1 MPGNVLLLQG
11 PMGPFFKRFA
21 QDLEGLGA
29 RVYKI
34 NFNTGDRLFYRT
46 GNRVDFTGTPAE
58 WPQFL
63 RARLQQWQIDRI
75 YLFGDTR
82 PCHKGVREVARELSI
97 EVYVFE
103 EGYLRPHYIT
113 LEKSGVNGHSKMPR
127 DPAHFRDLQQ
137 DDEEAVRPVPRW
149 FARAGWYAN
158 WYYIAGW
165 LGRRR
170 FPHYTHH
177 RPFNPYHEAFFWVR
191 GGLRKLFYLFRE
203 RKVLDSLVTGHSK
216 RFYLVPLQVHSD
228 AQIRR
233 WSDVNSAAAFIR
245 RVISSFSRHAPEQ
258 TLLVIKHH
266 PLDRG
271 YSDYAKL
278 IKKLS
283 EKYQVQDRVLYVHD
297 VRLASL
303 LDHARGTVVINST
316 VGLSSLLHGTPVK
329 VLGHAVYN
337 MKGLVY
343 EGSLNDFWCADS
355 PIDKRLYRNFRHY
368 LLATNQIN
376 GNYYRKLKGIRNST
390 GIILR
395 HLGIEVPSR
404 PQDLPVGMVLGDRV
418 TVLPIKGARPTAA
431 EVIPLPVNVKNEGL
445 QDKDGLLGSLNS

>member
-46 GNRVDFTGTPAE
+46 GNIVDFAGTPSE
-58 WPQFL
+58 WPAFL
-63 RARLQQWQIDRI
+63 KDRLEQWHIDRI

-82 PCHKGVREVARELSI
+82 PCHTGVRELAHELSI
-97 EVYVFE
+97 DVFVFE

-127 DPAHFRDLQQ
+127 DPAHFSHLQQ
-137 DDEEAVRPVPRW
+137 EDEEAPRPVPNW
-149 FARAGWYAN
+149 FTPAAWYAN

-170 FPHYTHH
+170 FPHYRHH

-191 GGLRKLFYLFRE
+191 GGLRKLFYMFRE
-203 RKVLDSLVTGHSK
+203 RKVLDTLVAGHSK
-216 RFYLVPLQVHSD
+216 QFYLVPLQVHSD

-245 RVISSFSRHAPEQ
+245 RVISSFSRHAPQQ

-271 YSDYAKL
+271 YSDYTKL
-278 IKKLS
+278 IRKLS
-283 EKYQVQDRVLYVHD
+283 EKYAVQDRVLYVHD

-303 LDHARGTVVINST
+303 LDHAKGTVVINST
-316 VGLSSLLHGTPVK
+316 VGLSSLLHNTPVK

-337 MKGLVY
+337 MHGLVF
-343 EGSLNDFWCADS
+343 EGALNDFWSAD
-355 PIDKRLYRNFRHY
+355 PVIDKRLYRQFRHY
-368 LLATNQIN
+368 LLSTNQIN
-376 GNYYRKLKGIRNST
+376 GNYYRKLKGIKNCS
-390 GIILR
+390 GIILK
-395 HLGIEVPSR
+395 HLGFTVPDR
-404 PQDLPVGMVLGDRV
+404 LEEMPKGMVVNDSA
-418 TVLPIKGARPTAA
+418 TVLPIKGARSTGAA
-431 EVIPLPVNVKNEGL
+431 VIPLPVNVKTGEL
-445 QDKDGLLGSLNS
+445 QGKDGLRGSLNS